1 MKTWSKKVM
10 TLACATCLTV
20 GMAAVACADTIDLGY
35 GQYATTNN
43 GVHATAIDT
52 IPTNPTFRTMEQNK
66 VLQKANERAAQ
77 SMNDRIK
84 ISYPMVT
91 EEFNGTALDGSSL
104 YQLSGDSTLGHH
116 TGWLLT
122 YNVNKEAINYLDRM
136 ATQVVNSAMADK
148 QVKAQSVSEP
158 YTKSNAEKF
167 ISKMATV
174 TLDRKMLEPQMAN
187 LNAIM
192 HRDMIK
198 TIQQSAMQDA
208 SLSQKNKQS
217 VQEGVDLFK
226 RVIPNFTVGATE
238 ISFKPYTSK
247 FGTMAGM
254 NMRGSLKYDGFV
266 LPGSLT
272 MYAMP
277 QNDGLTVQILATE
290 DTSRDYWTG
299 QLESMYGLKT
309 LKGGNK

>member
-43 GVHATAIDT
+43 GVHAVAVDA

-66 VLQKANERAAQ
+66 TLQTANERAAK

-84 ISYPMVT
+84 TSYPMVK
-91 EEFNGTALDGSSL
+91 EEFKGTALDGYSL

-122 YNVNKEAINYLDRM
+122 YNVNKEAINYLDRT
-136 ATQVVNSAMADK
+136 ATQIVNVAMADK

-174 TLDRKMLEPQMAN
+174 TLDRKMLEPQIAN
-187 LNAIM
+187 LNATM

-198 TIQQSAMQDA
+198 TIQQNAMQDA

-226 RVIPNFTVGATE
+226 RVIPNFTIV
-238 ISFKPYTSK
+238 
-247 FGTMAGM
+247 
-254 NMRGSLKYDGFV
+254 RGSLKYDGFV

-290 DTSRDYWTG
+290 DTSRDYWSG

>member
-1 MKTWSKKVM
+1 MKAWRKPVM
-10 TLACATCLTV
+10 TLACATCLTA
-20 GMAAVACADTIDLGY
+20 GMASVAGADTIDLGY

-43 GVHATAIDT
+43 GVHATSIET
-52 IPTNPTFRTMEQNK
+52 IPTNPTFRTKEQNK
-66 VLQKANERAAQ
+66 ILQTANERAAK

-84 ISYPMVT
+84 TSYPMVK
-91 EEFNGTALDGSSL
+91 EEFKGTAVDGYSL

-122 YNVNKEAINYLDRM
+122 YNVNKEAINYLDRT
-136 ATQVVNSAMADK
+136 ATQIVNTVMADK
-148 QVKAQSVSEP
+148 QVKVQSVSEP

-167 ISKMATV
+167 ISKMDTV
-174 TLDRKMLEPQMAN
+174 TLDRKILEPQMAN
-187 LNAIM
+187 LNATM

-208 SLSQKNKQS
+208 SLSQKNKERI
-217 VQEGVDLFK
+217 QEGVDLFK
-226 RVIPNFTVGATE
+226 RVIPNLTMGATE
-238 ISFKPYTSK
+238 ISFKPYASK
-247 FGTMAGM
+247 FGTIAGM
-254 NMRGSLKYDGFV
+254 NMRGSLHYDGFV

-277 QNDGLTVQILATE
+277 QNEGLIVQILATE
-290 DTSRDYWTG
+290 DTSRDYWSSQFET
-299 QLESMYGLKT
+299 MYGLKT

>member
-1 MKTWSKKVM
+1 MKMWSKKVM

-20 GMAAVACADTIDLGY
+20 GMAAVTCADTIDLGY

-43 GVHATAIDT
+43 GVHVTAIDT

-66 VLQKANERAAQ
+66 VIQTANGRVVK

-84 ISYPMVT
+84 TSYPMVK
-91 EEFNGTALDGSSL
+91 EEFKGTVVDGYSF
-104 YQLSGDSTLGHH
+104 YQLSGDSALGHH
-116 TGWLLT
+116 TGWLFT
-122 YNVNKEAINYLDRM
+122 YNINKEAINYFDRTT
-136 ATQVVNSAMADK
+136 TQIVNTAMADK

-167 ISKMATV
+167 ISKMDIV
-174 TLDRKMLEPQMAN
+174 TLDRKILEPQIAN
-187 LNAIM
+187 LNATM

-208 SLSQKNKQS
+208 SLSQKDKES
-217 VQEGVDLFK
+217 IQEGVEFFK
-226 RVIPNFTVGATE
+226 RVIPNFTMGATE
-238 ISFKPYTSK
+238 ISSKPYTSK
-247 FGTMAGM
+247 FGTIAGM
-254 NMRGSLKYDGFV
+254 NMRGSLRYDGFV

-277 QNDGLTVQILATE
+277 QNEGLTVQILATE
-290 DTSRDYWTG
+290 DTSRDYWSG
-299 QLESMYGLKT
+299 QFETMYGLKS

>member
-1 MKTWSKKVM
+1 MKAWCKKVM
-10 TLACATCLTV
+10 TLACATCLTA
-20 GMAAVACADTIDLGY
+20 GMAAIAGADTIDLGY

-43 GVHATAIDT
+43 GVHATSIET

-66 VLQKANERAAQ
+66 ILQTANERAAK

-84 ISYPMVT
+84 TSYPMIK
-91 EEFNGTALDGSSL
+91 EEFKGTAVDGYSL

-122 YNVNKEAINYLDRM
+122 YNVNKEAINYLDRT
-136 ATQVVNSAMADK
+136 ATQIVNAVMADK
-148 QVKAQSVSEP
+148 QVKVQSVSEP

-167 ISKMATV
+167 ISKMDTV
-174 TLDRKMLEPQMAN
+174 TLDRKILEPQMAN
-187 LNAIM
+187 LNATM

-208 SLSQKNKQS
+208 SLSQKNKERI
-217 VQEGVDLFK
+217 QEGVDLFK
-226 RVIPNFTVGATE
+226 RVIPNLTMGATE
-238 ISFKPYTSK
+238 ISSKPYASK
-247 FGTMAGM
+247 FGTIAGM
-254 NMRGSLKYDGFV
+254 NMRGSLHYDGFV

-277 QNDGLTVQILATE
+277 QNEGLTVQILATE
-290 DTSRDYWTG
+290 DTSRDYWSSQFET
-299 QLESMYGLKT
+299 MYGLKM

>member
-43 GVHATAIDT
+43 GVHAVAVDA

-66 VLQKANERAAQ
+66 TLQKANERAAQ

-84 ISYPMVT
+84 TSYPMVK
-91 EEFNGTALDGSSL
+91 EEFKGTALDGYSL

-136 ATQVVNSAMADK
+136 TTQIVNSAMADK

-158 YTKSNAEKF
+158 YTKS
-167 ISKMATV
+167 
-174 TLDRKMLEPQMAN
+174 
-187 LNAIM
+187 
-192 HRDMIK
+192 
-198 TIQQSAMQDA
+198 
-208 SLSQKNKQS
+208 
-217 VQEGVDLFK
+217 
-226 RVIPNFTVGATE
+226 
-238 ISFKPYTSK
+238 
-247 FGTMAGM
+247 
-254 NMRGSLKYDGFV
+254 
-266 LPGSLT
+266 
-272 MYAMP
+272 
-277 QNDGLTVQILATE
+277 
-290 DTSRDYWTG
+290 
-299 QLESMYGLKT
+299 
-309 LKGGNK
+309 

>member
-1 MKTWSKKVM
+1 MKAWSKKVM
-10 TLACATCLTV
+10 TLACATCLTA

-35 GQYATTNN
+35 GQYATTDN

-66 VLQKANERAAQ
+66 VIQTANERAVK

-84 ISYPMVT
+84 TSYPIVK
-91 EEFNGTALDGSSL
+91 EEFKGTVVDGYSL
-104 YQLSGDSTLGHH
+104 YQLSGDSALGHH

-122 YNVNKEAINYLDRM
+122 YNINKEAINYLDRTT
-136 ATQVVNSAMADK
+136 TQIVNAAMADK
-148 QVKAQSVSEP
+148 QVKVQSVSEP

-167 ISKMATV
+167 ISKMDTV
-174 TLDRKMLEPQMAN
+174 TLDRKILEPQMAN
-187 LNAIM
+187 LNATM

-208 SLSQKNKQS
+208 SLSQKNKERI
-217 VQEGVDLFK
+217 QEGVDLFK
-226 RVIPNFTVGATE
+226 RVIPNLTMGATE
-238 ISFKPYTSK
+238 ISFKPYASK
-247 FGTMAGM
+247 FGTIAGM
-254 NMRGSLKYDGFV
+254 NMRGSLHYDGFV

-277 QNDGLTVQILATE
+277 QNEGLIVQILATE
-290 DTSRDYWTG
+290 DTSRDYWSSQFET
-299 QLESMYGLKT
+299 MYGLKT
-309 LKGGNK
+309 FKGGNK

>member
-1 MKTWSKKVM
+1 MKAWRKPVM

-20 GMAAVACADTIDLGY
+20 GMASVAGADTIDLGY

-43 GVHATAIDT
+43 GVHATSIET
-52 IPTNPTFRTMEQNK
+52 IPTNPTFRTKEQNK
-66 VLQKANERAAQ
+66 ILQTANERAAK

-84 ISYPMVT
+84 TSYPMVK
-91 EEFNGTALDGSSL
+91 EEFKGTAVDGYSL

-122 YNVNKEAINYLDRM
+122 YNVNKEAINYLDRT
-136 ATQVVNSAMADK
+136 ATQIVNTVMADK
-148 QVKAQSVSEP
+148 QVKVQSVSEP

-167 ISKMATV
+167 ISKMDTV
-174 TLDRKMLEPQMAN
+174 TFDRKILEPQMAN
-187 LNAIM
+187 LNATM

-208 SLSQKNKQS
+208 SLSQKNKERI
-217 VQEGVDLFK
+217 QEGVDLFK
-226 RVIPNFTVGATE
+226 RVIPNLTMGATE
-238 ISFKPYTSK
+238 ISSKPYASK
-247 FGTMAGM
+247 FGTIAGM
-254 NMRGSLKYDGFV
+254 NMRGSLHYDGFV

-277 QNDGLTVQILATE
+277 QNEGLTVQILATE
-290 DTSRDYWTG
+290 DTSRDYWSSQFET
-299 QLESMYGLKT
+299 MYGLKM

>member
-1 MKTWSKKVM
+1 MKAWRKPVM
-10 TLACATCLTV
+10 TLACATCLTA
-20 GMAAVACADTIDLGY
+20 GMASVAGADTIDLGY

-43 GVHATAIDT
+43 GVHATSIET
-52 IPTNPTFRTMEQNK
+52 IPTNPTFRTKEQNK
-66 VLQKANERAAQ
+66 ILQTANERAAK

-84 ISYPMVT
+84 TSYPMVK
-91 EEFNGTALDGSSL
+91 EEFKGTAVDGYSL

-122 YNVNKEAINYLDRM
+122 YNVNKEAINYLDRT
-136 ATQVVNSAMADK
+136 ATQIVNTVMADK
-148 QVKAQSVSEP
+148 QVKVQSVSEP

-167 ISKMATV
+167 ISKMDTV
-174 TLDRKMLEPQMAN
+174 TLDRKILEPQMAN
-187 LNAIM
+187 LNATM

-208 SLSQKNKQS
+208 SLSQKNKERI
-217 VQEGVDLFK
+217 QEGVDLFK
-226 RVIPNFTVGATE
+226 RVIPNLTMGATE
-238 ISFKPYTSK
+238 ISFKPYASK
-247 FGTMAGM
+247 FGTIAGM
-254 NMRGSLKYDGFV
+254 NMRGSLHYDGFV

-277 QNDGLTVQILATE
+277 QNEGLIVQILATE
-290 DTSRDYWTG
+290 DTSRDYWSS
-299 QLESMYGLKT
+299 QLETMYGLKT

>member
-1 MKTWSKKVM
+1 MKAWRKPVM

-20 GMAAVACADTIDLGY
+20 GMASVAGADTIDLGY

-43 GVHATAIDT
+43 GVHATSIET
-52 IPTNPTFRTMEQNK
+52 IPTNPTFRTKEQNK
-66 VLQKANERAAQ
+66 ILQTANERAAK

-84 ISYPMVT
+84 TSYPMVK
-91 EEFNGTALDGSSL
+91 EEFKGTAVDGYSL

-122 YNVNKEAINYLDRM
+122 YNVNKEAINYLDRT
-136 ATQVVNSAMADK
+136 ATQIVNTVMADK

-167 ISKMATV
+167 ISKMAIV
-174 TLDRKMLEPQMAN
+174 TLDRKILEPQIAN
-187 LNAIM
+187 LNATM
-192 HRDMIK
+192 RRDMIK

-208 SLSQKNKQS
+208 SLSQKDKES
-217 VQEGVDLFK
+217 IQEGVELFK
-226 RVIPNFTVGATE
+226 RFIPNFNVGVTE
-238 ISFKPYTSK
+238 ISSKPYTSK
-247 FGTMAGM
+247 FGTIAGM
-254 NMRGSLKYDGFV
+254 NMRGSLRYDGFV

-272 MYAMP
+272 MYAIP
-277 QNDGLTVQILATE
+277 QNEGLTLQILATE
-290 DTSRDYWTG
+290 DTSRDYWSSRFET
-299 QLESMYGLKT
+299 MYGLKA